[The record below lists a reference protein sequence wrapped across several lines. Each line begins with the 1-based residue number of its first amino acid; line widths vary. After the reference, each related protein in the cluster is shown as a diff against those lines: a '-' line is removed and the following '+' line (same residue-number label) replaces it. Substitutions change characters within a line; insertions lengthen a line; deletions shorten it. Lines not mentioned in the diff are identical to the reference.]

1 MEKMLKTTAKDR
13 VTKTA
18 EHVNGGAG
26 FIMKEEWITPEQRG
40 EHCGLLNRI
49 TLKPNCEIGHHEH
62 HGEVEMYY
70 ILEGTGMYEEDGEAV
85 AVEAGDVTYCEDGH
99 GHGLKNNG
107 KEELVMVAVILKK

>member
-1 MEKMLKTTAKDR
+1 MDSCIIKSTR
-13 VTKTA
+13 
-18 EHVNGGAG
+18 
-26 FIMKEEWITPEQRG
+26 EEVITPEQRG

-62 HGEVEMYY
+62 HGEAEMYY
-70 ILEGTGMYEEDGEAV
+70 ILEGTGMYEEDGKAV

>member
-1 MEKMLKTTAKDR
+1 MEKMLKTTAQDR

-26 FIMKEEWITPEQRG
+26 FIMKEELITPEQRG

-62 HGEVEMYY
+62 HGEAEMYY